1 MASPPREPN
10 ISSRDG
16 RQPLDDALS
25 STLSTTQQR
34 KAEHIRINL
43 EEDVQSKG
51 ISSGLDR
58 YRLVHMALPELNLKE
73 VDTSATFLG
82 HRLRAPVL
90 VSCMTG
96 GIERGREINQR
107 LARAAQ
113 AHGCA
118 MGVGSQRAAIE
129 DPALAPLFRVR
140 DVAPDI
146 LLLANLGAAQLNY
159 GYGIDHCRRAVAMID
174 ADALALHLNPLQEA
188 LQPEGNV
195 NFSGLLIKIEQVCRA
210 LEVPVIVKEVGWGIS
225 ARVAQQLAEAGVA
238 AIDVAG
244 AGGTS
249 WSEVEHH
256 RAPTALRRRISGTFI
271 AWGIPTAESLIMT
284 RHAAPGLPLIA
295 SGGLRNGIDAAKV
308 IALGASLVGFASPLL
323 RAAAESE
330 DTAHELM
337 TGLIEELR
345 ISMFCC
351 GVRDLTGL
359 KQAEIVEQLP
369 TASQVGPELTDTGEM
384 VAGKSPP
391 ANRSGW

>member
-1 MASPPREPN
+1 MAPLQREPD
-10 ISSRDG
+10 ITSPDG
-16 RQPLDDALS
+16 SQPVEGELG

-34 KAEHIRINL
+34 KVEHIRINL

-58 YRLVHMALPELNLKE
+58 YRLVHTALPELNLNE
-73 VDTSATFLG
+73 VDTASTFLG
-82 HRLRAPVL
+82 HQLRAPVL

-96 GIERGREINQR
+96 GVERGREINQR

-129 DPALAPLFRVR
+129 DPGLAPLFRVR

-188 LQPEGNV
+188 LQPDGNV
-195 NFSGLLIKIEQVCRA
+195 NFSGLLSKIERVCRA

-225 ARVAQQLAEAGVA
+225 TRVARQLSEAGVA

-244 AGGTS
+244 GGGTS

-256 RAPTALRRRISGTFI
+256 RAPTRLRRRISGTFI
-271 AWGIPTAESLIMT
+271 AWGIPTAESLIMA
-284 RHAAPGLPLIA
+284 RQGAPCLPLIA
-295 SGGLRNGIDAAKV
+295 SGGLRHGIDAAKA
-308 IALGASLVGFASPLL
+308 IALGANLAGFASPLL
-323 RAAAESE
+323 KAAAESE
-330 DTAHELM
+330 DTVHELM
-337 TGLIEELR
+337 SGLIEELR

-351 GVRDLTGL
+351 GVRDLAGL
-359 KQAEIVEQLP
+359 GKVEIVEQLP
-369 TASQVGPELTDTGEM
+369 TPSHDGPG
-384 VAGKSPP
+384 SPIP
-391 ANRSGW
+391 RR

>member
-1 MASPPREPN
+1 MAPPRREPDT
-10 ISSRDG
+10 SSPDG
-16 RQPLDDALS
+16 SQLPDGELG
-25 STLSTTQQR
+25 STLSATQQR
-34 KAEHIRINL
+34 KVEHIRINL

-58 YRLVHMALPELNLKE
+58 YRLVHMALPELNLDE
-73 VDTSATFLG
+73 VDTATTFLG
-82 HRLRAPVL
+82 YRLRAPVL

-96 GIERGREINQR
+96 GVERGREINQR

-129 DPALAPLFRVR
+129 DPRLVPLFRVR

-159 GYGIDHCRRAVAMID
+159 GYGIDHCRRAVAMIE

-188 LQPEGNV
+188 LQPDGNV
-195 NFSGLLIKIEQVCRA
+195 NFSGLLSKIERVCRA
-210 LEVPVIVKEVGWGIS
+210 LEVPVIVKEVGWGVS
-225 ARVAQQLAEAGVA
+225 AHVAQQLAEAGVA

-256 RAPTALRRRISGTFI
+256 RAPTPLRRRISGTFI
-271 AWGIPTAESLIMT
+271 AWGIPTAESLLMA
-284 RHAAPGLPLIA
+284 RHGAPGLPLIA
-295 SGGLRNGIDAAKV
+295 SGGLRHGIDAAKA
-308 IALGASLVGFASPLL
+308 IALGAELAGFASPLL
-323 RAAAESE
+323 KAAVESE
-330 DTAHELM
+330 DTVNELM
-337 TGLIEELR
+337 SGLIEELR

-351 GVRDLTGL
+351 GVRDLSGL
-359 KQAEIVEQLP
+359 RQVEIVDQLP
-369 TASQVGPELTDTGEM
+369 TAS
-384 VAGKSPP
+384 
-391 ANRSGW
+391 